1 MAVSKVTVFG
11 GTGFLGR
18 RIASALLSAG
28 REVRVAARHPEQG
41 ALAWAGRV
49 APIAADVR
57 DPQAV
62 ARAVEG
68 ADAVVNA
75 VALYVEG
82 AGMDF
87 ESVHVQGAR
96 QVSQAAQAEQ
106 GRRLIHILSL
116 IHI

>member
-1 MAVSKVTVFG
+1 MAASKVTVFG

-18 RIASALLSAG
+18 RIVSVLLSAG
-28 REVRVAARHPEQG
+28 HEVRVATRHPKRG
-41 ALAWAGRV
+41 DPAWTDRV
-49 APIAADVR
+49 EPTAADVR
-57 DPQAV
+57 DPEAV

-82 AGMDF
+82 AGLDF

-96 QVSQAAQAEQ
+96 HVAQAAQAQE
-106 GRRLIHILSL
+106 GRKLIHL
-116 IHI
+116 